1 MAHVRQQIRERL
13 AVELAGLTTTSTR
26 VYQTR
31 LYNIDETLLP
41 CLLIYTQ
48 TETSEVQTLS
58 RPYNI
63 YKTLTIIV
71 EGVARA
77 VADIDDTLDTIAA
90 EVETAVGNST
100 LNNLAKDF
108 YLTSTSIDLSADA
121 QQPTGTVRLT
131 FNATYVTTSNAPET
145 AL

>member
-1 MAHVRQQIRERL
+1 M
-13 AVELAGLTTTSTR
+13 
-26 VYQTR
+26 
-31 LYNIDETLLP
+31 
-41 CLLIYTQ
+41 
-48 TETSEVQTLS
+48 
-58 RPYNI
+58 
-63 YKTLTIIV
+63 
-71 EGVARA
+71 
-77 VADIDDTLDTIAA
+77 ADIDDTLDTIAA